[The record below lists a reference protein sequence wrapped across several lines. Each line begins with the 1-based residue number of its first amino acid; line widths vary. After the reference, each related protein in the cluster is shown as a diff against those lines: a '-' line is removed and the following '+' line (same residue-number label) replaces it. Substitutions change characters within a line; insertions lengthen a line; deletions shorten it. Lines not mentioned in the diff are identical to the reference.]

1 MSREPFW
8 TSFSFFLKIQK
19 LVRFFFLMFQS
30 PQNSTQIT
38 CEYGGT
44 FVKHCCRCEN
54 MTDVHF
60 QHVAQRLSQEKGETM
75 DYEGTNVT
83 RRRRICI
90 FPSCE
95 LWCMRR
101 VTTPWLS
108 NSLYVRKW
116 EWDMHRAKV
125 AYSVFFFFP
134 FLLQAQF
141 SVTFFDGLWVE
152 RVYPQ
157 LLCHI
162 DTEPQPRWDRL
173 QHGSDRYSVLPR
185 WTENSGWI
193 SVIIRLVVFLSQTAL
208 LSSFLIF
215 NLFF

>member
-1 MSREPFW
+1 MWEHDRCAFSTCGSEAFTRKKGKQWTMREQMWLDEEEYVFSLPVSCDACGGSRPRGWVTVYTCVSESGIC
-8 TSFSFFLKIQK
+8 TE
-19 LVRFFFLMFQS
+19 
-30 PQNSTQIT
+30 QNSLL
-38 CEYGGT
+38 C
-44 FVKHCCRCEN
+44 
-54 MTDVHF
+54 
-60 QHVAQRLSQEKGETM
+60 L
-75 DYEGTNVT
+75 
-83 RRRRICI
+83 
-90 FPSCE
+90 
-95 LWCMRR
+95 
-101 VTTPWLS
+101 
-108 NSLYVRKW
+108 
-116 EWDMHRAKV
+116 
-125 AYSVFFFFP
+125 FFFFP

-208 LSSFLIF
+208 LSSFLIS